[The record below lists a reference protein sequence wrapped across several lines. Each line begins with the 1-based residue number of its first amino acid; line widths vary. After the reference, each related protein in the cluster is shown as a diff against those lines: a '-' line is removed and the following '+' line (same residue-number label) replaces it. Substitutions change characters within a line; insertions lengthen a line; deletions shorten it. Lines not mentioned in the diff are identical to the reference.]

1 MKYLLM
7 AALIVTF
14 AGGAVSGSLTAA
26 EDTADLPYEDSVEPM
41 DLPYED

>member
-26 EDTADLPYEDSVEPM
+26 DLPYEDSVEPM